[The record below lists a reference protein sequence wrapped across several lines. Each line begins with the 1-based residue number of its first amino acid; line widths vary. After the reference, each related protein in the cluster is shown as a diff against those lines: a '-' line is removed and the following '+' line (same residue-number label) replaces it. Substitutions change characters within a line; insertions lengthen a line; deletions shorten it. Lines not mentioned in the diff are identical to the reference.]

1 MRKLLVF
8 IGLSLSILSC
18 TAQYG
23 NYNYRNDNDVSNRYF
38 YDEEFDW
45 RWDVRVRISQGINN
59 GFLTRREAN
68 RLYDRLEQIER
79 KEFAF
84 QSDGYLSGYEQNEI
98 WDDVVFLNRQLGL
111 ELRDFDRT
119 YYGYSLPGVAFRG
132 YMPWYFGNRYDF
144 NRFDRRGF
152 GSIQL
157 GYRPRNFY
165 PRNNFYYH
173 NNRSYSNNRNWN
185 NNRNSNSN
193 RNWDNNRNSNSNR
206 NWDNNRGN
214 DRENS
219 RNSDW
224 NRGSNGNSRGNDNS
238 NRNNRADGDKA
249 NQNGND
255 RFGKN
260 NNDIGSRDERYGD
273 RNSSRNDW
281 NKESSKER
289 SNENAKKDRN
299 VESSNQKRTQNGRAN
314 SGSREEI
321 LTQRSATPRE
331 RSENKK
337 ERSALPERKKAND
350 SNRRGEN

>member
-18 TAQYG
+18 RAQYG
-23 NYNYRNDNDVSNRYF
+23 NNNYRNDNDVSNRYF
-38 YDEEFDW
+38 YEEEFDW

-119 YYGYSLPGVAFRG
+119 YYGYSLPGAAFRG
-132 YMPWYFGNRYDF
+132 YMPWYFGNSYDF

-157 GYRPRNFY
+157 GYRPRNFF
-165 PRNNFYYH
+165 PTNHFYYH
-173 NNRSYSNNRNWN
+173 NNRNYSNNRNWGN
-185 NNRNSNSN
+185 YRNSASN
-193 RNWDNNRNSNSNR
+193 RNWDNNRS
-206 NWDNNRGN
+206 N

-224 NRGSNGNSRGNDNS
+224 NRRYNGNSRENGNSNKSNRTNGDRNNQNDNDRS
-238 NRNNRADGDKA
+238 GKNRNDV
-249 NQNGND
+249 
-255 RFGKN
+255 
-260 NNDIGSRDERYGD
+260 GSRDERFGE
-273 RNSSRNDW
+273 RNASKNEW
-281 NKESSKER
+281 NRESSNER
-289 SNENAKKDRN
+289 ANENAKIDKGR
-299 VESSNQKRTQNGRAN
+299 ESSKQNRAQNGRNN
-314 SGSREEI
+314 SRSKEEI
-321 LTQRSATPRE
+321 LTPRSANPRE
-331 RSENKK
+331 RSENKS
-337 ERSALPERKKAND
+337 ERPALPERKKAND